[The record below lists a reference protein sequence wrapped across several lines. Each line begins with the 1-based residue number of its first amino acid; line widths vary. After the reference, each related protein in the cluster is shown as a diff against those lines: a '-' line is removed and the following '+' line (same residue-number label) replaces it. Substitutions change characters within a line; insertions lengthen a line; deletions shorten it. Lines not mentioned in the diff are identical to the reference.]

1 MLLELVMP
9 TQFMSCMCFLVTVM
23 SFVEHGCLRR
33 GTVCAVAKHLGRCLH
48 QVKRMPKTGISLIKR
63 RNLSI
68 RQLSLLDDLPD
79 TGHVHPTISE
89 VSDSA
94 ARAVAAF
101 LEPKPM
107 QEVATVLQATRHC
120 SPTPV

>member
-1 MLLELVMP
+1 
-9 TQFMSCMCFLVTVM
+9 
-23 SFVEHGCLRR
+23 
-33 GTVCAVAKHLGRCLH
+33 
-48 QVKRMPKTGISLIKR
+48 MPKIGTSSIKR
-63 RNLSI
+63 SNLSI
-68 RQLSLLDDLPD
+68 LFLPLLDDRPAA
-79 TGHVHPTISE
+79 GHVHPTISE